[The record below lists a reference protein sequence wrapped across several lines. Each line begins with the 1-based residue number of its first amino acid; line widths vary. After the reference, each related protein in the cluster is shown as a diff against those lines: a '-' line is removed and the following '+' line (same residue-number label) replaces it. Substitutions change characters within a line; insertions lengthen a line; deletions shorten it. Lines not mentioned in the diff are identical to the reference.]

1 MAVSELPDR
10 RRGFH
15 VLNDERKEAVGGHV
29 AADDSSTP
37 AITVLRQNAGRLYVE
52 DSDEDVC

>member
-10 RRGFH
+10 RRGFR

-29 AADDSSTP
+29 AAD
-37 AITVLRQNAGRLYVE
+37 
-52 DSDEDVC
+52 